1 MEALTELI
9 IPLIGIIV
17 LARVSALLSK
27 RFDMSSVTIQLLI
40 GILLGPSLLNLLGE
54 PIVLGTWGSPS
65 PSPLHSVL
73 KILGEIGLIQL
84 MFLAGLQTDWHELK
98 KKIRSSF
105 SVGGW
110 GFILTVASV
119 TIITRVFMDRWAEA
133 LAMGAIMAASGFG
146 ISIYTMREMKLHETK
161 ASSLWT
167 GVAIL
172 NGLLAIL
179 LMITSLTV
187 KYGLAFGMFKA
198 TIAASWLLA
207 KLTMFFMIS
216 YFLMSRF
223 LNRIAKKGFE
233 KRPRQMLI
241 GYLLLVAAL
250 YAWAAMH
257 FGSFAAVGAASLGG
271 ALLGMS
277 DFGLREKISK
287 GFESTMVSLPVGM
300 LFVIFGMEVSI
311 KEAQTSIIFLAVLL
325 ILIVVA
331 KWMGSWIATR
341 KVLDSSRDRMLT
353 VFGILSQ
360 GEMGMLIAAYLFS
373 RGLVNSSQFNIAII
387 VVLLLSMISPILMK
401 IVGKLSLRG
410 VPQCGRTKQSIEIA
424 SLRSQ

>member
-40 GILLGPSLLNLLGE
+40 GILLGPSLLNLLRE